1 MLSQMMVRAPALI
14 QFCIDSESRA
24 KIFSISTKRGTL
36 KENCAILCL
45 QHLAAVYPHSW
56 PIPKNHL
63 RMLSLPLAFR
73 LIQGARE
80 VWSQFH
86 SKLCKVL
93 PKLSKSTAPARRSFG
108 SVQ

>member
-1 MLSQMMVRAPALI
+1 MLSQMMVRARALI

-24 KIFSISTKRGTL
+24 KILSISTKKGAL
-36 KENCAILCL
+36 KENCAILRL

-63 RMLSLPLAFR
+63 EMLSLPLAFR

-86 SKLCKVL
+86 LKLCKVM
-93 PKLSKSTAPARRSFG
+93 PKLSKSTASARRSFG